1 LLAIGG
7 RKTLWPPTNSIIEG
21 QRDMMATKH
30 PKPDWNKRARD
41 LTWDGQALIHGQKI
55 EASKE
60 IEIFSPV
67 DGRYL
72 YNSGLCDSAMID
84 RAVRSSR
91 SAFESGS
98 WSGISPQ
105 ARASKLLRLAE
116 LIVRDHEE
124 LALRDT
130 LEMGKPIGIALS
142 EVAGLAPVLCRYYA
156 ECADKIYGE
165 VPGSDGGSIAFSLRE
180 PRGVVAAIAPWN
192 YPLANAIIKSL
203 PALAAGN
210 CVVLKPSEMTPG
222 SALRFGEL
230 ALEAGLPEGVLNVL
244 PGDGVETGASLVSH
258 ADIDMVTFTGSTAT
272 GRAIMA
278 LAPSRHIRPVMLECG
293 GKSPQIVFADAPDAT
308 DLAPHILDEI
318 LTNQGQL
325 CVARSRLLVHRS
337 RKEELL
343 HELAKL
349 AREYVVGDPLDV
361 DTRFGPLAGTTQR
374 NRVMSYIS
382 SAQQAGAHMVVGGR
396 SDRHCGVLPTV
407 LDEVSDDMPVVKEEV
422 FGPVLT
428 VQTFNTVDDAIRLA
442 NSSRYGLAATI
453 WSAHYPVI
461 HAMVRRL
468 KCGHVT
474 VRSTT
479 EAFEGP
485 GLALAGEPHR
495 DSGFGGETGL
505 DSLRNYTTVKGI
517 ILAGGL

>member
-1 LLAIGG
+1 
-7 RKTLWPPTNSIIEG
+7 
-21 QRDMMATKH
+21 MMTTK
-30 PKPDWNKRARD
+30 KPEANWNKRATD
-41 LTWDGQALIHGQKI
+41 LPWDGRALVHGERI
-55 EASKE
+55 AASKE

-67 DGRYL
+67 DGRHL
-72 YNSGLCDSAMID
+72 YSSALCDAATID

-91 SAFESGS
+91 SAFESGN
-98 WSGISPQ
+98 WSGISPM
-105 ARASKLLRLAE
+105 ARASKLSRLAE
-116 LIVRDHEE
+116 LIVHNHEE

-130 LEMGKPIGIALS
+130 LEMGKPIGISLS
-142 EVAGLAPVLCRYYA
+142 EVAQFAPILCRYYA

-165 VPGSDGGSIAFSLRE
+165 VPGSDQGSIAFSLRE

-230 ALEAGLPEGVLNVL
+230 ALEAGLPEGVLNVV
-244 PGDGVETGASLVSH
+244 PGDGIETGVSLVSH
-258 ADIDMVTFTGSTAT
+258 PDIDMVTFTGSTAT

-278 LAPSRHIRPVMLECG
+278 LASSRHIRPVMLECG
-293 GKSPQIVFADAPDAT
+293 GKSPQIIFADAPSAT
-308 DLAPHILDEI
+308 ELAPYVLGEI

-325 CVARSRLLVHRS
+325 CVAKSRLLVHRS

-343 HELAKL
+343 AELAKL
-349 AREYVVGDPLDV
+349 ARAHVVGDPLDIG
-361 DTRFGPLAGTTQR
+361 TQFGPLAGTTQR
-374 NRVMSYIS
+374 DRVMAYIS
-382 SAQQAGAHMVVGGR
+382 SAQQAGAHMLIGGS
-396 SDRHCGVLPTV
+396 SDRHCGVLPTI
-407 LDEVSDDMPVVKEEV
+407 LDDVVDEMIVVKEEI

-428 VQTFNTVDDAIRLA
+428 VQAFDTVDEAVRLA
-442 NSSRYGLAATI
+442 NSTRYGLAATV

-468 KCGHVT
+468 NCGQVT
-474 VRSTT
+474 VRSNV

-485 GLALAGEPHR
+485 GFALAGEPHG

-505 DSLRNYTTVKGI
+505 DALRNYTAVKGV
-517 ILAGGL
+517 ILAGGT

>member
-1 LLAIGG
+1 
-7 RKTLWPPTNSIIEG
+7 
-21 QRDMMATKH
+21 MMTTKQ
-30 PKPDWNKRARD
+30 PVSDWNKRACD
-41 LTWDGQALIHGQKI
+41 LRWDGRALIHGERI
-55 EASKE
+55 AASKE
-60 IEIFSPV
+60 IEIYSPV
-67 DGRYL
+67 DGRHL
-72 YNSGLCDSAMID
+72 YSSGLCDAATID

-91 SAFESGS
+91 SAFESGN

-105 ARASKLLRLAE
+105 ARSSKLLRLAE

-130 LEMGKPIGIALS
+130 LEMGKPIATSLS

-165 VPGSDGGSIAFSLRE
+165 VPGSDQGSLAFSLRE

-210 CVVLKPSEMTPG
+210 CVILKPSEMTPG

-230 ALEAGLPEGVLNVL
+230 ALEAGLPDGVLNVV
-244 PGDGVETGASLVSH
+244 PGDGIETGASLVSH
-258 ADIDMVTFTGSTAT
+258 DDIDLVTFTGSTAT

-278 LAPSRHIRPVMLECG
+278 LASTRHIRPVMLECG
-293 GKSPQIVFADAPDAT
+293 GKSPQIVFSDAPPSNE
-308 DLAPHILDEI
+308 LAPHILAEI
-318 LTNQGQL
+318 LVNQGQL
-325 CVARSRLLVHRS
+325 CVARSRLLVHHS
-337 RKEELL
+337 RKDELL
-343 HELAKL
+343 AELVDL
-349 AREYVVGDPLDV
+349 AREQVVGDPLDIG
-361 DTRFGPLAGTTQR
+361 TRFGPLAGPTR
-374 NRVMSYIS
+374 RDSVMAYIS
-382 SAQQAGAHMVVGGR
+382 SAQGAGAHMVAGGAT
-396 SDRHCGVLPTV
+396 DRYCGVLPTIFDNV
-407 LDEVSDDMPVVKEEV
+407 VDDMAVVKEEI

-428 VQTFNTVDDAIRLA
+428 VQAFDTVDDAIRLA
-442 NSSRYGLAATI
+442 NSTRYGLGATV

-468 KCGHVT
+468 KCGQVT

-479 EAFEGP
+479 EPFEGP
-485 GLALAGEPHR
+485 GFALAGEPHG

-505 DSLRNYTTVKGI
+505 DALRNYTAVKGVV
-517 ILAGGL
+517 LAG

>member
-1 LLAIGG
+1 
-7 RKTLWPPTNSIIEG
+7 
-21 QRDMMATKH
+21 MMATKQ
-30 PKPDWNKRARD
+30 PEADWNKRARD
-41 LTWDGQALIHGQKI
+41 LTWDGRALIHGQRI
-55 EASKE
+55 ATSKE

-72 YNSGLCDSAMID
+72 YNSGLCDAVMID

-91 SAFESGS
+91 SAFERGN

-130 LEMGKPIGIALS
+130 LEMGKPIGVAVG

-165 VPGSDGGSIAFSLRE
+165 VPGTDQGSIAFSLRE

-230 ALEAGLPEGVLNVL
+230 ALEAGLPDGVLNVV
-244 PGDGVETGASLVSH
+244 PGDGIETGASLVSH
-258 ADIDMVTFTGSTAT
+258 SDIDMVTFTGSTAT

-278 LAPSRHIRPVMLECG
+278 LASSRHIRPVMLECG
-293 GKSPQIVFADAPDAT
+293 GKSPQIVFADAPPT
-308 DLAPHILDEI
+308 PDLAPHILGEI
-318 LTNQGQL
+318 LVNQGQL

-343 HELAKL
+343 AKL
-349 AREYVVGDPLDV
+349 ASLARQHVVGDPLDMGA
-361 DTRFGPLAGTTQR
+361 RFGPLAGTTQR
-374 NRVMSYIS
+374 DRVMSYIS
-382 SAQQAGAHMVVGGR
+382 SAQQAGAHLVAGGA
-396 SDRHCGVLPTV
+396 SDRHCGVLPTIFDHV
-407 LDEVSDDMPVVKEEV
+407 ADDMAVVKEEI

-428 VQTFNTVDDAIRLA
+428 VQTFDTVDDAVRLA
-442 NSSRYGLAATI
+442 NSTRYGLAATV
-453 WSAHYPVI
+453 WTEQYPVI

-468 KCGHVT
+468 KCGQVT
-474 VRSTT
+474 VRSSI

-485 GLALAGEPHR
+485 GFALAGEPQG

-505 DSLRNYTTVKGI
+505 DALRNYTAVKGV
-517 ILAGGL
+517 ILAGGR

>member
-1 LLAIGG
+1 MV
-7 RKTLWPPTNSIIEG
+7 T
-21 QRDMMATKH
+21 TKR
-30 PKPDWNKRARD
+30 PESNWNKRASD
-41 LTWDGQALIHGQKI
+41 LLWDGRALIHGERI
-55 EASKE
+55 TTSKE

-67 DGRYL
+67 DGRHL
-72 YNSGLCDSAMID
+72 YSSALCDAATID

-91 SAFESGS
+91 SAFESGN

-130 LEMGKPIGIALS
+130 LEMGKPIGIGLG
-142 EVAGLAPVLCRYYA
+142 EVAGLAPGLCRYYA

-165 VPGSDGGSIAFSLRE
+165 VPGTDQGSIAFSLRE

-230 ALEAGLPEGVLNVL
+230 ALEAGLPDGVLNVA
-244 PGDGVETGASLVSH
+244 PGDGIETGASLVSH
-258 ADIDMVTFTGSTAT
+258 SDIDMVTFTGSTAT

-278 LAPSRHIRPVMLECG
+278 LAPTRHIRPVMLECG
-293 GKSPQIVFADAPDAT
+293 GKSPQIVFADAPPAPE
-308 DLAPHILDEI
+308 LAPHILGEI
-318 LTNQGQL
+318 LVNQGQL

-343 HELAKL
+343 AELAKL
-349 AREYVVGDPLDV
+349 AQEHVVGDPLDV
-361 DTRFGPLAGTTQR
+361 RTRFGPLAGTTQR
-374 NRVMSYIS
+374 DRVMSYIS
-382 SAQQAGAHMVVGGR
+382 SAQQAGAHMVTGGA
-396 SDRHCGVLPTV
+396 SDRPCGVLPTIF
-407 LDEVSDDMPVVKEEV
+407 DDVAEDMAVVKEEV

-428 VQTFNTVDDAIRLA
+428 VQTFDTVDDAVRLA
-442 NSSRYGLAATI
+442 NSTRYGLAATV
-453 WSAHYPVI
+453 WTAQYPVI
-461 HAMVRRL
+461 HAMMRRL

-479 EAFEGP
+479 ENFDGP
-485 GLALAGEPHR
+485 GLALAGEPHG
-495 DSGFGGETGL
+495 DSGFGCETGL
-505 DSLRNYTTVKGI
+505 DALRTYTAVKGV
-517 ILAGGL
+517 ILAGGR